1 MGIVSSLW
9 RSERG
14 TVRVLTAAQAVANCR
29 QWYCWA
35 GGDEPVPGGVVQGG
49 GGGDGGWVVQGGG
62 GGDGAGHCMGR
73 SGVVELEME
82 QL

>member
-1 MGIVSSLW
+1 M
-9 RSERG
+9 
-14 TVRVLTAAQAVANCR
+14 
-29 QWYCWA
+29 
-35 GGDEPVPGGVVQGG
+35 VQGG